1 MRRVCLPLRRIAVNG
16 LLQGTRDSFPPTP
29 ASGRVSSPPPLLH
42 LACFGV
48 NPFAHLSRRHT
59 IPCLSPQFFF
69 GYPQTFIHLFSLFPQ
84 LFRQSPAWININ
96 ASLRKGLRGLP
107 GGSSLAVLNIGR
119 KAGCAKHCKLVTT
132 NQRPDL
138 SLGR

>member
-84 LFRQSPAWININ
+84 LFRQSPVKVSSSAPRHAVQTPPSLTGKF
-96 ASLRKGLRGLP
+96 ASSQIGLRSKYQP
-107 GGSSLAVLNIGR
+107 
-119 KAGCAKHCKLVTT
+119 KTP
-132 NQRPDL
+132 RPVRNTRDEA
-138 SLGR
+138 